1 MKRLLV
7 LLATVAT
14 VAGLAACAA
23 PAPAD
28 LPAGITVEA
37 FQNRL
42 DYGARIL
49 ELKVTNGTSD
59 LFTVTSATFESNRFA
74 EPAAWTRSTEIPDGS
89 ARDLK
94 VQLPAPICDDAA
106 PKATVRID
114 FVLPDGT
121 VGSGSLV
128 PSDPNDQLAKINS
141 DDCLLVAAEKHA
153 SITAAD
159 TLQWTPGTKSPAT
172 LDIVLD
178 PTDAQ
183 GTLTVTGARDTILF
197 SLVADDG
204 SALTLQDLHVVID
217 ADSPETV
224 IHLRLQPNRCD
235 PHAVAED
242 KRGTFFPLYFET
254 SEGASGAYSVP
265 VTPEVKAA
273 LYSYIASWCAA

>member
-1 MKRLLV
+1 MRRLLA
-7 LLATVAT
+7 LLATT
-14 VAGLAACAA
+14 VTVIALSACGTPTPAA
-23 PAPAD
+23 
-28 LPAGITVEA
+28 LPSGITVEA

-49 ELKVTNGTSD
+49 ELKVANGTGE
-59 LFTVTSATFESNRFA
+59 LFTVTKATFESNRFV

-94 VQLPAPICDDAA
+94 VQLPAPVCDDTA

-121 VGSGSLV
+121 TGSGSLV
-128 PSDPNDQLAKINS
+128 PTDPNDQLAKINS
-141 DDCLLVAAEKHA
+141 DDCLAVAAEKHA

-159 TLQWTPGTKSPAT
+159 TLQWTPGSATPAT

-178 PTDAQ
+178 PTDAD

-197 SLVADDG
+197 ALVADDG

-235 PHAVAED
+235 VHAVAED
-242 KRGTFFPLYFET
+242 KRGTFFPIYFET
-254 SEGASGAYSVP
+254 SEDASGAYTVP

-273 LYSYIASWCAA
+273 LYAFIASWCAA

>member
-1 MKRLLV
+1 MRRLLA
-7 LLATVAT
+7 LLVAT
-14 VAGLAACAA
+14 ATLLTLAACAA
-23 PAPAD
+23 PAPAA
-28 LPAGITVEA
+28 LPSGITVEA

-49 ELKVTNGTSD
+49 ELKVTNGTSA
-59 LFTVTSATFESNRFA
+59 LFTVTRATFESNRFA
-74 EPAAWTRSTEIPDGS
+74 EPAAWTRPTDIPAGA

-94 VQLPAPICDDAA
+94 VQLPAPVCDDAA
-106 PKATVRID
+106 PKVAVRID
-114 FVLPDGT
+114 FVLLDGT
-121 VGSGSLV
+121 TGSGSV
-128 PSDPNDQLAKINS
+128 IPNDPNDQLAKITS

-159 TLQWTPGTKSPAT
+159 TLQWTPGAKSPAT

-183 GTLTVTGARDTILF
+183 GSLTVTGARDTILF

-204 SALTLQDLHVVID
+204 SALTLQDLHVVVD
-217 ADSPETV
+217 ANSTETV
-224 IHLRLQPNRCD
+224 IHLTLQPNRCD

-242 KRGTFFPLYFET
+242 KRGTFFPIYFET

-265 VTPEVKAA
+265 VIPEVKAE
-273 LYSYIASWCAA
+273 LYAYIASWCAA